1 MQYMIRSHLGVKEG
15 GMQWRSFWAKGG
27 ADPKSQ
33 KGGKARWVEY
43 VARVDENK
51 RQGWRYG
58 WKRDH
63 ERPWGSTFLLF
74 DSHGG
79 LLFTPKSHLLLL
91 IQIYP
96 NSMIICTNTK
106 THTPHKTHR
115 SEGRVINQNCSTCLD
130 IFSLIDGSW
139 HLHSCSLCACSD
151 CLLSLMD

>member
-1 MQYMIRSHLGVKEG
+1 MQYMIRSHLGIEKG
-15 GMQWRSFWAKGG
+15 GMQWRSFWAKGA
-27 ADPKSQ
+27 ADPKAQ

-43 VARVDENK
+43 VARVDGSK
-51 RQGWRYG
+51 RQSWRYG

-79 LLFTPKSHLLLL
+79 LLFYTKVTPAIADADLPKFRDYVYKH
-91 IQIYP
+91 Q
-96 NSMIICTNTK
+96 N
-106 THTPHKTHR
+106 THTTQNTSLWGKSNKP
-115 SEGRVINQNCSTCLD
+115 NCSACLD